1 MLCVC
6 LCVSV
11 CLFGVLATRL
21 LSSLLFD
28 LLSNELS
35 ERCAWQQTEA
45 KLGQNAGSVEH
56 FEETRHKTI
65 HSRFTSNNEL

>member
-1 MLCVC
+1 MCVFVCVC
-6 LCVSV
+6 LSV
-11 CLFGVLATRL
+11 QCSSNQAVT
-21 LSSLLFD
+21 SLLFD